1 MAAKVKFEKFCC
13 HDSDDEDVDE
23 AVLDDIF
30 KLRTAFTRNSTTSG
44 AMREPLRTLTGQANM
59 NKYLDPDTGSPTPA
73 VSFLECKLV
82 GGKYICPYCRNVV
95 PHTQG
100 IKKGYT
106 RHLGQVNCKKVREAA
121 GKAAPSSS
129 ASGGLSGGGVDEED
143 LDDDDSSV
151 EAEPEDDP
159 FLLWGIDSSDLD
171 RAHRL
176 EDGRPS
182 KRSRI

>member
-1 MAAKVKFEKFCC
+1 
-13 HDSDDEDVDE
+13 
-23 AVLDDIF
+23 
-30 KLRTAFTRNSTTSG
+30 
-44 AMREPLRTLTGQANM
+44 MREPLRTLTGQANM
-59 NKYLDPDTGSPTPA
+59 NKYLDPDSGSPTPA

-82 GGKYICPYCRNVV
+82 GGKYICPYCSNVV

-106 RHLGQVNCKKVREAA
+106 RHLGQVTCKKVREAA
-121 GKAAPSSS
+121 GKAAPSSSS

-143 LDDDDSSV
+143 LDDDDSSN
-151 EAEPEDDP
+151 EAEPEDDT

-171 RAHRL
+171 KAHGFA
-176 EDGRPS
+176 DGRPS